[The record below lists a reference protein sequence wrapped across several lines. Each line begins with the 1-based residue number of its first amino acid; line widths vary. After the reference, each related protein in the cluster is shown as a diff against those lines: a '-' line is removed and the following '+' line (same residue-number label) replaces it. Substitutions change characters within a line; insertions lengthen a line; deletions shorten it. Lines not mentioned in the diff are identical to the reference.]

1 MVDIDQS
8 FHFFLVDGTFLFL
21 VFPFQLTVVSFYDID
36 NEKNDDDLLRETVA
50 DKLSLLSKSFGLFY
64 ILLRIS
70 IYFSEFLS
78 YNT

>member
-36 NEKNDDDLLRETVA
+36 NEKNDDDRTL
-50 DKLSLLSKSFGLFY
+50 
-64 ILLRIS
+64 
-70 IYFSEFLS
+70 
-78 YNT
+78 